1 MIFFLLG
8 GVGGV
13 NYIIN
18 KKNKVLN
25 QKVSR
30 EKNPPKCQTAIF
42 RKSFENSYFSVN
54 RKSVIRMNFKIK
66 PGRPRKIKS
75 VEELINFWNK
85 YVDAINSD
93 DNKWKLIDFR
103 GKDAK
108 RVEVPHTVPM
118 TKIGFA
124 NFCNCHKW
132 EVLSDLKKTTK
143 EFSEVITHIERLI
156 YQHKFT
162 GASVGAFNSSIIAS
176 DLGLKNR
183 TENTN
188 KTELNI
194 SVSDGLDKKLD
205 DLISD

>member
-1 MIFFLLG
+1 
-8 GVGGV
+8 
-13 NYIIN
+13 
-18 KKNKVLN
+18 
-25 QKVSR
+25 
-30 EKNPPKCQTAIF
+30 
-42 RKSFENSYFSVN
+42 
-54 RKSVIRMNFKIK
+54 MNFKIK

-75 VEELINFWNK
+75 VDELIELWNN
-85 YVDAINSD
+85 YVDSINSD
-93 DNKWKLIDFR
+93 ENKWKLIDFR

-124 NFCNCHKW
+124 NFCGCHKW
-132 EVLSDLKKTTK
+132 EVLKDLKETTK
-143 EFSEVITHIERLI
+143 EFSEVITHIEKLI

-162 GASVGAFNSSIIAS
+162 SASVGAFNSSIMAS

-188 KTELNI
+188 KTELKI
-194 SVSDGLDKKLD
+194 SVSDGLDQKLD